1 MSPQAKT
8 GTRSHA
14 AVWLNVVEK
23 FVLWFFWSGPQDF
36 TDGFCALHRMNI
48 LITFWIIFPHPG
60 QGAWNL
66 CSLLAHGK
74 QVSRW
79 AVRPCIIFPLRGRTR
94 QSLQGSSSASGLT
107 SSTSMPRFSWLS
119 PSESCSSLWKTEGL
133 GPLPFPVTIVGNG
146 RSAVECEGRMTG
158 SETVLLQSGT
168 SMPVSLSSSS
178 SWVMSELHAGMSGTE
193 REWASRGT
201 SLYQFFL
208 RAQHRTQY
216 LWRGMLYF
224 RHSVHCHAS

>member
-1 MSPQAKT
+1 MC
-8 GTRSHA
+8 
-14 AVWLNVVEK
+14 
-23 FVLWFFWSGPQDF
+23 VLVCV
-36 TDGFCALHRMNI
+36 GFYRMNI

-94 QSLQGSSSASGLT
+94 QSLQGSNSASGLT
-107 SSTSMPRFSWLS
+107 SSTSIPRFSWLS
-119 PSESCSSLWKTEGL
+119 PSESCSSLRKLDGHCAWL
-133 GPLPFPVTIVGNG
+133 FPVIMVGRG
-146 RSAVECEGRMTG
+146 RSAVEWEGRMIG
-158 SETVLLQSGT
+158 SDTVLLQSGT

-178 SWVMSELHAGMSGTE
+178 SWVASKLHAGMSGTE

-201 SLYQFFL
+201 SLYQFL
-208 RAQHRTQY
+208 RRAQQRTQY
-216 LWRGMLYF
+216 LWLGVLYF
-224 RHSVHCHAS
+224 LHSVHCHASWRIREI